1 MPYQRLA
8 QTVMVNGVPLFGS
21 PLEVPTGHGE
31 PVYFKLPLFPQHT
44 MPRLSFGL
52 GLGLLASAV
61 LAVPT
66 NHTIDDAGPFATY
79 IPSTDGLCVGCAPS
93 PKWDPSQLTNGT
105 VTNYPDTDNVKRAI
119 ELNFTGTAIY
129 IYFAAPAA
137 AIDLSQQCGWFLD
150 GTAVGTP
157 FFLTTHAGDTGQYNI
172 LAYSNTSLP
181 AGSHSFQVQ
190 ISANTAVNFDRAV
203 YTSDDPVSTAS
214 STTSSATSTTS
225 SAARTSAAAAASAK
239 KAPAAAIAGGIVGGL
254 AGLLA
259 VLGVVWLSR
268 RRLRS
273 RDVEDGVPPA
283 MEELAPPRGGPT
295 AAGAAPQRE
304 SALPVDADGD
314 EAAAILAAK
323 VLALEAEVQQM
334 KSEREEGSSS
344 VANTDVSAP
353 TRSLSTMK
361 RVQAHTVRNYEDG
374 YTGADAVVHTDSG
387 VRLTAARVDELP
399 PTYAPE

>member
-1 MPYQRLA
+1 MLYLW
-8 QTVMVNGVPLFGS
+8 S
-21 PLEVPTGHGE
+21 
-31 PVYFKLPLFPQHT
+31 
-44 MPRLSFGL
+44 LSL
-52 GLGLLASAV
+52 WLGLLTSIV

-157 FFLTTHAGDTGQYNI
+157 FLLTTHAGATGQYNI

-181 AGSHSFQVQ
+181 AGSHSFQIQ
-190 ISANTAVNFDRAV
+190 ISANTAVNFDRAL
-203 YTSDDPVSTAS
+203 YTSDDPLSTAS
-214 STTSSATSTTS
+214 STTTSQTSTTS
-225 SAARTSAAAAASAK
+225 SPAKTSAAAVDASKK
-239 KAPAAAIAGGIVGGL
+239 KAPTAAIAGGVVGGL

-259 VLGVVWLSR
+259 IIGVVWLSR
-268 RRLRS
+268 RRQRPQ
-273 RDVEDGVPPA
+273 DPEDGVPPA
-283 MEELAPPRGGPT
+283 MEELAQPRGGPT
-295 AAGAAPQRE
+295 SGGAAPQRE
-304 SALPVDADGD
+304 SALPVGADGD

-323 VLALEAEVQQM
+323 VIALEAEVQQM

-344 VANTDVSAP
+344 VANTDVTAP

-387 VRLTAARVDELP
+387 VRLTAARADELP